1 MALCRCQ
8 LCVQLWAARHLPEV
22 HFPIGEEGLGPL
34 QPRARGA
41 EGVLVSSPPCRSLP
55 LPPFTV
61 SPRTPEDA
69 CGEEDEE
76 TQRESYWIAPRVT
89 DVSLSRLHVR
99 VALHVC
105 AIVLRASQTRLFY
118 PPYKWVC
125 QFSQRSMNIGRKH
138 VRLTTIALGET
149 VLSACSVFH
158 GPKSQALLVVV
169 VVHGSA
175 MREVVQ
181 LINLYIKDVAS
192 VTFQRSG
199 CACLKHDESLEQVLL
214 FGRCLALVAHD
225 SQTLGA

>member
-1 MALCRCQ
+1 MRPTLGREALARGPFPDWRRGFGPSSATCTWGGRRT
-8 LCVQLWAARHLPEV
+8 CVQ
-22 HFPIGEEGLGPL
+22 
-34 QPRARGA
+34 
-41 EGVLVSSPPCRSLP
+41 SSLSLSP

-125 QFSQRSMNIGRKH
+125 QFSQRSMNIERKH
-138 VRLTTIALGET
+138 LRLTTIALGET
-149 VLSACSVFH
+149 ILSACSVFH